1 MKLSIV
7 SPVYKAS
14 GIIPELVS
22 RISHVCESE
31 KYNYEIILVDD
42 GSLDNSWK
50 IIESLSLQYPK
61 LRGFKLSKNYGQ
73 HYAISAGIHKAQGD
87 YVVIMDCDLQDDP
100 AYIPQLIDKS
110 LEGFNVVCTIK
121 QVKKYGFLRRLTSDL
136 YFFIINRLSDIKLE
150 KNLGTMT
157 LIDRKVADAFS
168 EIKDYH
174 RHSSMVFA
182 WLGFN
187 RGYIET
193 IQQPRFSGKSSY
205 NFRKLLSHAINGV
218 ISQSDRLLKVSI
230 TIGLMMFGLSILG
243 GLYIVVKSFTT
254 EFEAGWPSLSV
265 LILFTSGIILLMIG
279 ILGLY
284 LGKVFEQVK
293 NRPLYIISEQTD
305 PLI

>member
-1 MKLSIV
+1 
-7 SPVYKAS
+7 
-14 GIIPELVS
+14 
-22 RISHVCESE
+22 
-31 KYNYEIILVDD
+31 
-42 GSLDNSWK
+42 
-50 IIESLSLQYPK
+50 
-61 LRGFKLSKNYGQ
+61 
-73 HYAISAGIHKAQGD
+73 
-87 YVVIMDCDLQDDP
+87 
-100 AYIPQLIDKS
+100 
-110 LEGFNVVCTIK
+110 
-121 QVKKYGFLRRLTSDL
+121 
-136 YFFIINRLSDIKLE
+136 
-150 KNLGTMT
+150 MT

-174 RHSSMVFA
+174 RHSSMFFA

-193 IQQPRFSGKSSY
+193 IQQTRFSGKSSY

>member
-22 RISHVCESE
+22 RIAHVCESE

-42 GSLDNSWK
+42 GSPDNSWK

-87 YVVIMDCDLQDDP
+87 YIVIMDCDLQDDP
-100 AYIPQLIDKS
+100 VYIPQLIGKS